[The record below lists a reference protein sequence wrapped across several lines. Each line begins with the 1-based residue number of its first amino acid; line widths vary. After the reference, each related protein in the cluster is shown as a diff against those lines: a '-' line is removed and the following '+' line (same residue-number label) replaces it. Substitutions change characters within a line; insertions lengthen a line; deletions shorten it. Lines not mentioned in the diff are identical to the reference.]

1 MKEHLSFKAPPR
13 LGGLENK
20 HTALEVSLSK
30 HDSGRSFDASVD
42 SRSL

>member
-1 MKEHLSFKAPPR
+1 MKEHLSFKAPPY

-20 HTALEVSLSK
+20 QPALEVSSSK
-30 HDSGRSFDASVD
+30 HDTGRSFDASVD